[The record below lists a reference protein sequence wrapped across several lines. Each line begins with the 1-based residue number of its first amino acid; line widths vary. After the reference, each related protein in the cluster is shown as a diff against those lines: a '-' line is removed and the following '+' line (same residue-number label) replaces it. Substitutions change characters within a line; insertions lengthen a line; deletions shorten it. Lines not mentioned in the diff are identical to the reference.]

1 MSLLSDKIEISKE
14 SLIPAQK
21 LKNNNLQ
28 RRHLKEIITEII
40 KRISQELILAH
51 REGKHDII
59 TNVPTTYDIP
69 NMSNSDSQRFI
80 WASIIEELILKE
92 YRVWISPGKDL
103 CRMKITWMSP
113 DDETEVKHQ
122 MNLIIK
128 NIKNIL

>member
-128 NIKNIL
+128 NTKNIL

>member
-14 SLIPAQK
+14 SLIHAQK

-128 NIKNIL
+128 NTKNIL